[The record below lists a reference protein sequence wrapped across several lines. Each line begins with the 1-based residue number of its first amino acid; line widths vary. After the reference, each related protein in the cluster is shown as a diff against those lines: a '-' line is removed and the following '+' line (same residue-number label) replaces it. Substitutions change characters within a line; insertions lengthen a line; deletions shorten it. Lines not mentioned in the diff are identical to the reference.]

1 MGSSQGMGTP
11 GQAWSLGRLW
21 SNEELGGRSRNPG
34 QEQHLDASALLPLHT
49 PTGIWSPA
57 NPNPA
62 QGISSLHFPGYSR
75 CSQRQSWPW
84 GLSCLLSRLSV
95 PSHPLGLAAWAVVS
109 GTGINPTNS
118 AAEPF
123 KDPDVDALLVQIH
136 YFPQTLMSQTPFCCH
151 KSRSLHLCV
160 ARSVGALHQL
170 ISALSSVSAAFLQS
184 QD

>member
-1 MGSSQGMGTP
+1 MFP
-11 GQAWSLGRLW
+11 EAVL
-21 SNEELGGRSRNPG
+21 
-34 QEQHLDASALLPLHT
+34 ALRAVL
-49 PTGIWSPA
+49 
-57 NPNPA
+57 
-62 QGISSLHFPGYSR
+62 SSLQALSA
-75 CSQRQSWPW
+75 QSSSGPCC
-84 GLSCLLSRLSV
+84 LSCGFR
-95 PSHPLGLAAWAVVS
+95 
-109 GTGINPTNS
+109 INPTNS

-136 YFPQTLMSQTPFCCH
+136 YFPQALVSQTPFCCH